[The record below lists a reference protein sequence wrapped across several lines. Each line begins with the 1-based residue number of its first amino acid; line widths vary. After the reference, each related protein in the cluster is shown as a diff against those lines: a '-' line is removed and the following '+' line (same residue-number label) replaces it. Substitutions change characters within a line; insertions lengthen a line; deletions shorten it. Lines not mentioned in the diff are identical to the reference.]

1 MKRKLSDIE
10 IENILE
16 AIPLNKCVPIR
27 VGESTR
33 EQICS
38 SLRTQLKNIVIDERG
53 IEELK
58 EMIHKEYRK
67 SVIAAGESVGII
79 TAQSIG
85 EKHTQSTL
93 NSFHQAGLSI
103 KSVVTGVP
111 RFGELIN
118 ATKDPKAIS
127 CQVFLKK
134 KYNTIDL
141 IRKDIRCDLIQLT
154 IGQIAKSINI
164 FSKEEKLPGWYREWD
179 MMYGTDYKKEEYTSF
194 IRYKINPS
202 VMIEYRLNLMKIK
215 KSIENAWGDVC
226 VVCSPD
232 KYCTVDVYVSPP
244 DNYDPMEYAEM
255 IVSNKLL
262 NFPVCGIDG
271 IINVFY
277 TQSSGEWIIETENE
291 NKNKSNVLRELFSH
305 PLVDFTR
312 TLSNNV
318 WDIYNTLGIEAARQ
332 FLVEEVGNVVSDGS
346 YVNDSHIKLLVDV
359 MTFPGTIVSISRYFM
374 KKQACGPL
382 AKAAF
387 EESLDNFL
395 RSGLF
400 GEKENIN
407 GVSAAI
413 MLGKAPKV
421 GTGAFDVVID
431 VEQLDKL
438 YLKEDVI
445 EVSDMLY

>member
-1 MKRKLSDIE
+1 MKRKLNDNE

-16 AIPLNKCVPIR
+16 AIPLNKSVPNSVSIA
-27 VGESTR
+27 TR
-33 EQICS
+33 EQICL
-38 SLRTQLKNIVIDERG
+38 SLRSQLKQVVIDERG
-53 IEELK
+53 IDELK
-58 EMIHKEYRK
+58 NMIHKEYHK
-67 SVIAAGESVGII
+67 SAIAPGESVGII

-93 NSFHQAGLSI
+93 NSFHSAGLSI

-134 KYNTIDL
+134 KYNNIDS
-141 IRKDIRCDLIQLT
+141 IRQDMGCDLIQLT
-154 IGQIAKSINI
+154 IGSIIKSVNI
-164 FSKEEKLPGWYREWD
+164 YKRGENLPGWYKEWD
-179 MMYGTDYKKEEYTSF
+179 MLYGTEYKKEDYTAF
-194 IRYKINPS
+194 IRYKIKPIA
-202 VMIEYRLNLMKIK
+202 MIEHRLSLVKIK
-215 KSIENAWGDVC
+215 KAIEKSWGDVC

-244 DNYDPMEYAEM
+244 ENYDSLEYAEI

-262 NFPVCGIDG
+262 NFPISGIDG
-271 IINVFY
+271 IINIFY
-277 TQSSGEWIIETENE
+277 TQNSGEWVIDTENE
-291 NKNKSNVLRELFSH
+291 NKDNILRTLFSH
-305 PLVDFTR
+305 PLVDYTR
-312 TLSNNV
+312 TVSNNV

-374 KKQACGPL
+374 KKQACGPM

-421 GTGAFDVVID
+421 GTGAFDLVID
-431 VEQLDKL
+431 VEQLDKI
-438 YLKEDVI
+438 YLKQDVV
-445 EVSDMLY
+445 EVSTMLY

>member
-1 MKRKLSDIE
+1 MKRKLTLEE

-16 AIPLNKCVPIR
+16 VIPLNKSVPIT
-27 VGESTR
+27 VAKATR
-33 EQICS
+33 EQICL
-38 SLRTQLKNIVIDERG
+38 SLKAQLKSIEIDERG
-53 IEELK
+53 LDELK

-67 SVIAAGESVGII
+67 TVIAAGESVGII

-103 KSVVTGVP
+103 KTAVTGVP

-127 CQVFLKK
+127 CQIFLKK
-134 KYNTIDL
+134 KYDTIDSL
-141 IRKDIRCDLIQLT
+141 RNDIGCDFTQLS
-154 IGQIAKSINI
+154 ILQIVKSTHFYN
-164 FSKEEKLPGWYREWD
+164 KEEKLPGWYREWELL
-179 MMYGTDYKKEEYTSF
+179 YGSEYKSDNYQSF
-194 IRYKINPS
+194 IRYKINPLA
-202 VMIEYRLNLMKIK
+202 MIENRLSLFKIK
-215 KSIENAWGDVC
+215 KSLEKVWGDIH

-232 KYCTVDVYVSPP
+232 KYGTVDVYVSTP
-244 DNYDPMEYAEM
+244 DNYDPLEYAETV
-255 IVSNKLL
+255 VSSKLM

-271 IINVFY
+271 LMNIFY
-277 TQSSGEWIIETENE
+277 VQQGGEWIIETENE
-291 NKNKSNVLRELFSH
+291 NKESILRELFSH
-305 PLVDFTR
+305 PLVDYTK

-318 WDIYNTLGIEAARQ
+318 WDIYGTLGIEATRQ
-332 FLVEEVGNVVSDGS
+332 FLLEEIGNVVSDGS

-400 GEKENIN
+400 GEKENIT

-413 MLGKAPKV
+413 MLGKIPKV
-421 GTGAFDVVID
+421 GTGSFDVVVDI
-431 VEQLDKL
+431 EQLDRI
-438 YLKEDVI
+438 YLNETVT
-445 EVSDMLY
+445 EVMY

>member
-1 MKRKLSDIE
+1 MKRKLTVEE

-16 AIPLNKCVPIR
+16 AIPLNKSVPIS
-27 VGESTR
+27 VSKATR

-38 SLRTQLKNIVIDERG
+38 SLRAQLKNIEIDERG

-58 EMIHKEYRK
+58 QMIHKEYHK
-67 SVIAAGESVGII
+67 SAIAPGESVGII

-93 NSFHQAGLSI
+93 NSFHQAGLSV

-134 KYNTIDL
+134 KYDTIDS
-141 IRKDIRCDLIQLT
+141 IRKEVGCGIMQLS
-154 IGQIAKSINI
+154 IGQIVKSTNI
-164 FSKEEKLPGWYREWD
+164 YSKEDKLPGWYREWELL
-179 MMYGTDYKKEEYTSF
+179 YGTDYKSDNYQSF

-202 VMIEYRLNLMKIK
+202 IMIEHRLTLMKIK
-215 KSIENAWGDVC
+215 KSIENVWADVH

-232 KYCTVDVYVSPP
+232 RYLTIDVYVSSP
-244 DNYDPMEYAEM
+244 DNYDPLEYADI
-255 IVSNKLL
+255 IVSSKLI

-271 IINVFY
+271 IMNIFY
-277 TQSSGEWIIETENE
+277 TQHAGEWIIDTENE
-291 NKNKSNVLRELFSH
+291 NKETVLRELFSH
-305 PLVDFTR
+305 PLVDYTK
-312 TLSNNV
+312 TISNNV

-332 FLVEEVGNVVSDGS
+332 FLVEEIGNVVSDGS

-400 GEKENIN
+400 GEKENIT

-431 VEQLDKL
+431 VTQLDKI
-438 YLKEDVI
+438 YLNDTVS
-445 EVSDMLY
+445 EVMY

>member
-1 MKRKLSDIE
+1 MKRKLTDTE

-16 AIPLNKCVPIR
+16 VIPLNKSVPRTVAI
-27 VGESTR
+27 STR
-33 EQICS
+33 EQLFS
-38 SLRTQLKNIVIDERG
+38 SLRKQLRSVEIDERG
-53 IEELK
+53 IEDLK
-58 EMIHKEYRK
+58 QMIGKEYHK
-67 SVIAAGESVGII
+67 SVIAPGESVGII

-134 KYNTIDL
+134 KYNTIDS
-141 IRKDIRCDLIQLT
+141 IRKDIGCDFIQLT
-154 IGQIAKSINI
+154 IGQIIKSVNI
-164 FSKEEKLPGWYREWD
+164 YTKDEKLPGWYREWD
-179 MMYGTDYKKEEYTSF
+179 MLYGTDYKKEEYTTF

-202 VMIEYRLNLMKIK
+202 AMIEHRISLTKIK
-215 KSIENAWGDVC
+215 KSIENVWGDVC
-226 VVCSPD
+226 VVCSPE
-232 KYCTVDVYVSPP
+232 KYCTVDVYVSPTE
-244 DNYDPMEYAEM
+244 NYDPVEYAEI

-262 NFPVCGIDG
+262 SFPVCGIDG
-271 IINVFY
+271 IMNVFY
-277 TQSSGEWIIETENE
+277 THNSGNWIIETENE
-291 NKNKSNVLRELFSH
+291 NKDNILRELFSH
-305 PLVDFTR
+305 PLVDYTK
-312 TLSNNV
+312 TISNNV

-421 GTGAFDVVID
+421 GTGAFDVLID

-438 YLKEDVI
+438 YLKQDVV
-445 EVSDMLY
+445 EVSNMLY